1 MVESHVATRQQQQ
14 HQHLVGSDRLA
25 VSIAPPPLSNG
36 LSTGATSPPAS
47 GGGVLAPNGVSAP
60 NTPLVGARGVPAM
73 SPSSSAV
80 KRGLRQKMMDEL
92 KSVRRKSPP
101 LEKGTPALTPIF
113 EPMTSQSAGMMPPP
127 LMLNA
132 PVMMTANLDESGHR
146 LSQGEDGGRLSGGG
160 QLSPADPSGAQPKAK
175 GCSICERSFTVF
187 RAKHT
192 CKVCGSRT
200 CDDCSKNRVKLN
212 RRLERKKG
220 SRLCD
225 PCARKYVQASG
236 PLMSPSASPMLAPR
250 KDQLLQRRH
259 SVPSHAFTRTSSDSL
274 TSTSIA
280 KQQQQNDGTP
290 DASGEPA
297 VQSSIGKSSSAD
309 SAVAVEKREPHD
321 SHLRPR
327 HWISLAVISALVL
340 VRILIGGGP
349 SLSSSR
355 GLSPSHFI
363 TRGLDSVLT
372 VKILGCYLLGLVVFD
387 EIVRAKN
394 KNSAVVA
401 GAGVSSTHRR
411 RRRTKSR
418 VVLTVAPA
426 TSRRGDQDADDEV
439 LEVDT
444 GDKVEAAGGFSLEKL
459 VSALEETAV
468 KVRAAN
474 DELQLDAFLVCC
486 ESICGFVLVFGRATS
501 FAGSTVGG
509 YITSIN
515 TNLATWPAPAAENR
529 TPWREQSIRAI
540 VEREVELQTASVGGK
555 KKPSCARCVLRL
567 LWFIEF
573 VEACV
578 KYALIESADENCSAG
593 ASKAYEETIG
603 SRHPWIIRKGV
614 NSALGSIPSRSTI
627 LVDLH
632 LANCSPEEAIA
643 RLKVGQNYMKAIVAE
658 IHHVM
663 KKHDLLDI
671 K

>member
-1 MVESHVATRQQQQ
+1 MVEAKQQQQ
-14 HQHLVGSDRLA
+14 DERLT
-25 VSIAPPPLSNG
+25 VSVAPAPPLSNG
-36 LSTGATSPPAS
+36 SSTGATSPPAS
-47 GGGVLAPNGVSAP
+47 GGVLASKGSSAP
-60 NTPLVGARGVPAM
+60 NTPLVSARGVPAM

-101 LEKGTPALTPIF
+101 PEKGTPALTPIL
-113 EPMTSQSAGMMPPP
+113 EPSAMSSMSAGMMPPP

-132 PVMMTANLDESGHR
+132 SMVSVNNDDASGHR
-146 LSQGEDGGRLSGGG
+146 SSQGEDGGRLSSG
-160 QLSPADPSGAQPKAK
+160 QISPADPSVHTKAK

-192 CKVCGSRT
+192 CKVCGSRI

-225 PCARKYVQASG
+225 PCARKYVQSSV
-236 PLMSPSASPMLAPR
+236 PLLSPSASPMLVPR

-259 SVPSHAFTRTSSDSL
+259 SVPSHAFSRTPSGSMSSTSGAKQNGQDTNGASSDPV
-274 TSTSIA
+274 A
-280 KQQQQNDGTP
+280 
-290 DASGEPA
+290 
-297 VQSSIGKSSSAD
+297 QSSAAGKSSLAS
-309 SAVAVEKREPHD
+309 VAVEKREPHD
-321 SHLRPR
+321 SHLRSR
-327 HWISLAVISALVL
+327 HWISLAAISAMVV
-340 VRILIGGGP
+340 VRILIG
-349 SLSSSR
+349 SRASSATAAVSFMA
-355 GLSPSHFI
+355 SPSQFLA
-363 TRGLDSVLT
+363 RGLDSVLS

-394 KNSAVVA
+394 KNSAVVS
-401 GAGVSSTHRR
+401 GAGSAPRR

-426 TSRRGDQDADDEV
+426 SSPHGDQDADDEV

-444 GDKVEAAGGFSLEKL
+444 GDKVVQTGGFSLEKL
-459 VSALEETAV
+459 TVVLEETAV
-468 KVRAAN
+468 KARTAD
-474 DELQLDAFLVCC
+474 DELKLATFLSCC
-486 ESICGFVLVFGRATS
+486 ESICDFVLVFGRATS

-515 TNLATWPAPAAENR
+515 TNLTTWPADTA
-529 TPWREQSIRAI
+529 WREQSICAI
-540 VEREVELQTASVGGK
+540 IEREVELQVASAGGK
-555 KKPSCARCVLRL
+555 KKPSCSRCVLRL
-567 LWFIEF
+567 LWFVEF

-578 KYALIESADENCSAG
+578 KYTLIESADENCSSG
-593 ASKAYEETIG
+593 ASRAYEETIG

-627 LVDLH
+627 LADLH
-632 LANCSPEEAIA
+632 LTNCSPEEVVA

-658 IHHVM
+658 IHQVM

>member
-1 MVESHVATRQQQQ
+1 MVEAKQQ
-14 HQHLVGSDRLA
+14 DERLT
-25 VSIAPPPLSNG
+25 VSIIAPPPLSNG
-36 LSTGATSPPAS
+36 SSTGATSPP
-47 GGGVLAPNGVSAP
+47 GGALANGSSAP
-60 NTPLVGARGVPAM
+60 NTPLVGARSVPAM

-101 LEKGTPALTPIF
+101 PEKGTPALTPIF
-113 EPMTSQSAGMMPPP
+113 EPSASVMSSMSAGMMPPP

-132 PVMMTANLDESGHR
+132 SMASINDDASGHR
-146 LSQGEDGGRLSGGG
+146 LSQGEDGGRLSSG
-160 QLSPADPSGAQPKAK
+160 QISPADPSGTAQGKVK

-192 CKVCGSRT
+192 CKVCGSRI

-225 PCARKYVQASG
+225 PCARKYVQSSV
-236 PLMSPSASPMLAPR
+236 PLLSPSASPMLMPR

-259 SVPSHAFTRTSSDSL
+259 SVPSHAFSRTPSGSL
-274 TSTSIA
+274 SSTSA
-280 KQQQQNDGTP
+280 VKQH
-290 DASGEPA
+290 DASGATSDPA
-297 VQSSIGKSSSAD
+297 TQSTAAGTSSSAP
-309 SAVAVEKREPHD
+309 VAVEKREPHD
-321 SHLRPR
+321 SHLRSR
-327 HWISLAVISALVL
+327 HWISLAAISAMVV
-340 VRILIGGGP
+340 VRILIG
-349 SLSSSR
+349 SRESSPAAAVSFMV
-355 GLSPSHFI
+355 SPSQFI
-363 TRGLDSVLT
+363 ARGLDSVLS

-387 EIVRAKN
+387 EILRMKN
-394 KNSAVVA
+394 KKSAIVA
-401 GAGVSSTHRR
+401 GAAAPRR

-418 VVLTVAPA
+418 VVLTVAAAASPH
-426 TSRRGDQDADDEV
+426 GEQDADDEV

-444 GDKVEAAGGFSLEKL
+444 GDKVVQTGGFSLEKL
-459 VSALEETAV
+459 VGTLEETAV
-468 KVRAAN
+468 KARAAN
-474 DELQLDAFLVCC
+474 DELKLAAFLSCC
-486 ESICGFVLVFGRATS
+486 ESICDFVLVFGRATS

-515 TNLATWPAPAAENR
+515 TNLATWPAPASTD

-540 VEREVELQTASVGGK
+540 IEREVELQVASVGGK
-555 KKPSCARCVLRL
+555 KKPSCSRCVLRL
-567 LWFIEF
+567 LWFVEF

-578 KYALIESADENCSAG
+578 KYTLIESADENCSSG

-627 LVDLH
+627 LADLH
-632 LANCSPEEAIA
+632 LGNYSPEEAVA

-658 IHHVM
+658 IHQVM